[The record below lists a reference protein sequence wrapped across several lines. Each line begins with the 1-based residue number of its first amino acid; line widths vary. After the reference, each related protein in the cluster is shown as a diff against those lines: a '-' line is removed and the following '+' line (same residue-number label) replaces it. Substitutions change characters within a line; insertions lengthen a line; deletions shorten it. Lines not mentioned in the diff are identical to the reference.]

1 MGYVS
6 LLGMDDNHRK
16 AITIKLPLA
25 IWRQARAAA
34 AADGTPVWM
43 WVALAIEAKAAKRE
57 Q

>member
-1 MGYVS
+1 
-6 LLGMDDNHRK
+6 MDDNHRK